1 MLGAVSLSLTYVGH
15 ATVLVE
21 LDGTVLVTDPML
33 RQRVIQLRRFADPPE
48 PFEAEAVLISHG
60 HYDHLDLPSLD
71 RIGRDRVVVVPHG
84 LRPLLRRRGYRNV
97 VELEVGEETTVGS
110 VRVRATRALHSGAR
124 LTAPRAKA
132 VGYLILGSRTVY
144 FAGDTDLMPELD
156 AIGREG
162 IDVALIP
169 VWGWGPKV
177 GAGHLD
183 PERAAEAA
191 RRVHPTLAVPI
202 HWGTYA
208 SRGGTTS
215 REPAERF
222 DRACAGRVPL
232 RILEVGER
240 LTLL

>member
-1 MLGAVSLSLTYVGH
+1 VSLSLTYVGH
-15 ATVLVE
+15 ATFVVE
-21 LDGTVLVTDPML
+21 LDGATVVTDPML
-33 RQRVIQLRRFADPPE
+33 RERVIQLRRYAPMPQ
-48 PFEAEAVLISHG
+48 PFDAESVLISHG

-71 RIGRDRVVVVPHG
+71 RVGRDRLVVVPHG
-84 LRPLLRRRGYRNV
+84 LRPLLRRRGYRKV
-97 VELEVGEETTVGS
+97 VELTPGEETTAGQVT
-110 VRVRATRALHSGAR
+110 VRATRALHPGGR

-132 VGYLILGSRTVY
+132 VGYLIRGSRTVY

-191 RRVHPTLAVPI
+191 RRVNATLAVPM

-222 DRACAGRVPL
+222 ARACEGHVTV

-240 LTLL
+240 LTID

>member
-1 MLGAVSLSLTYVGH
+1 MSLSLTYVGH

-21 LDGTVLVTDPML
+21 LDGATLVTDPML
-33 RQRVIQLRRFADPPE
+33 RGRVIQLRRHAPSPQ
-48 PFEAEAVLISHG
+48 PFEAQTVLISHG

-71 RIGRDRVVVVPHG
+71 RVGRDRLVVVPHG

-97 VELEVGEETTVGS
+97 VELSPDEETTAGPVQ
-110 VRVRATRALHSGAR
+110 VRATRALHPGGR

-132 VGYLILGSRTVY
+132 VGYLVLGSRTVY

-156 AIGREG
+156 SIGRAG
-162 IDVALIP
+162 VDVALIP

-191 RRVHPTLAVPI
+191 RRVDPTLAVPI

-222 DRACAGRVPL
+222 ARACEGRVDV
-232 RILEVGER
+232 RILDVGER
-240 LTLL
+240 LTLP

>member
-1 MLGAVSLSLTYVGH
+1 MLDAVSLSLTYVGH

-21 LDGTVLVTDPML
+21 LDGAALVTDPML
-33 RQRVIQLRRFADPPE
+33 RPRVIQLRRYADPPVS
-48 PFEAEAVLISHG
+48 FEAEAVLISHG

-71 RIGRDRVVVVPHG
+71 RVGRDRLVVVPHG

-97 VELEVGEETTVGS
+97 VELEVGEETTVGPVS
-110 VRVRATRALHSGAR
+110 VLATRALHSGAR

-132 VGYLILGSRTVY
+132 LGYLVRGSRTVY
-144 FAGDTDLMPELD
+144 FAGDTDLMPELET
-156 AIGREG
+156 IGRAG
-162 IDVALIP
+162 VDVALIP

-191 RRVHPTLAVPI
+191 RRINPTLAVPI

-222 DRACAGRVPL
+222 ARACAGHVDV

-240 LTLL
+240 LALP

>member
-1 MLGAVSLSLTYVGH
+1 MSLSLTYVGH

-21 LDGTVLVTDPML
+21 LDGAVLVTDPML
-33 RQRVIQLRRFADPPE
+33 RERVIQLRRYAASPE
-48 PFEAEAVLISHG
+48 PFEAETVLISHG

-71 RIGRDRVVVVPHG
+71 RVGRDRRVVVPHG
-84 LRPLLRRRGYRNV
+84 LRPLLRRRGYRDV
-97 VELEVGEETTVGS
+97 VELSPGEETTAGGVT
-110 VRVRATRALHSGAR
+110 VRATRALHSGAR
-124 LTAPRAKA
+124 FTAPRAKA
-132 VGYLILGSRTVY
+132 VGYLILGSRRVY

-191 RRVHPTLAVPI
+191 RRVNPTLALPI

-222 DRACAGRVPL
+222 ARACEGQVDV

-240 LTLL
+240 LTL

>member
-1 MLGAVSLSLTYVGH
+1 VSLSLTYVGH
-15 ATVLVE
+15 ATILVE
-21 LDGTVLVTDPML
+21 LDGAALVTDPML
-33 RQRVIQLRRFADPPE
+33 RERVIHLRRYAASPE
-48 PFEAEAVLISHG
+48 PFEAETVLISHG

-71 RIGRDRVVVVPHG
+71 RLGRDRVVVVPHG

-97 VELEVGEETTVGS
+97 VELSPGEETEAAGT
-110 VRVRATRALHSGAR
+110 VRVQATRALHSGAR

-132 VGYLILGSRTVY
+132 VGYLIRGSHTVY

-191 RRVHPTLAVPI
+191 RRVNPTLAIPV

-222 DRACAGRVPL
+222 ARACGGHVDV
-232 RILEVGER
+232 RILAVGER
-240 LTLL
+240 LSL